1 MRAPILL
8 FLIGQVFGSIYWDEY
23 ETCKNDADYGNTTL
37 VCDPSHRL
45 ANSTTEKLTDMLRKL
60 QSRIG
65 CECVDGCRR
74 ADGRDNFIGL
84 LHVTNTKNTDD
95 LKADME
101 REYAAAKLGN
111 VTCDHGLL
119 LVYLKDSQ
127 KLATFRGGDSFVLL
141 TDEDMQKL
149 HELAAKGTEGDADNT
164 LALQFLLS
172 NYKDVVSNPVQRAE
186 SWLPIIGLI
195 AAVLI
200 VLCIT
205 GVLLSMFLAR
215 FCCCCAKR
223 NKDVYHVNTLPS
235 YKTVEP
241 LYVITP
247 PGHPGRSPLGDQIY
261 STPYSGSPLP
271 YPPPP
276 GASVPV
282 TPSSTFRHAVN
293 HETPTFKKPRMVRD
307 SDPGSIPRAP
317 GSEYSAPG
325 GVYAPSE
332 LTPPMIL
339 PPTELY
345 GTIPR
350 ATLIPRNGQPPSPQ
364 DPKDL
369 PFLDPNRKQETQTR
383 EELIY

>member
-1 MRAPILL
+1 MRNWLCPFFGNFLYASFTEFLNFL
-8 FLIGQVFGSIYWDEY
+8 KFLIH
-23 ETCKNDADYGNTTL
+23 
-37 VCDPSHRL
+37 SH
-45 ANSTTEKLTDMLRKL
+45 
-60 QSRIG
+60 
-65 CECVDGCRR
+65 CR
-74 ADGRDNFIGL
+74 F
-84 LHVTNTKNTDD
+84 
-95 LKADME
+95 
-101 REYAAAKLGN
+101 
-111 VTCDHGLL
+111 
-119 LVYLKDSQ
+119 Q
-127 KLATFRGGDSFVLL
+127 LATFRGGDSFVLL

-149 HELAAKGTEGDADNT
+149 HDLSSYLRSLAF
-164 LALQFLLS
+164 QLLIFCTV
-172 NYKDVVSNPVQRAE
+172 YRLYICHFQ
-186 SWLPIIGLI
+186 PIIGLI

-293 HETPTFKKPRMVRD
+293 HETPTFKKPRVV
-307 SDPGSIPRAP
+307 GFVEIL
-317 GSEYSAPG
+317 YSFFLEPF
-325 GVYAPSE
+325 P
-332 LTPPMIL
+332 
-339 PPTELY
+339 
-345 GTIPR
+345 IPR